1 MFAKRVVASIMALTV
16 VLVAA
21 CGDST
26 GPTDPQTELNA
37 NRALWNR
44 SGIVSYRMT
53 MIRTIASDDPAMA
66 SLVGT
71 TPILIQVRDGQVEQR
86 IFATSGVPLGDQF
99 APTFPAVP
107 GLFDRIQQAIDQQ
120 AIGLAVRYDATYG
133 FPVSIQID
141 VLAGAGDEETIRVI
155 EFERIE

>member
-1 MFAKRVVASIMALTV
+1 MFAQRVVASIMTLAV

-21 CGDST
+21 CSDST

-37 NRALWNR
+37 SRALWDR

-53 MIRTIASDDPAMA
+53 LIRTIGSDDPAMA

-71 TPILIQVRDGQVEQR
+71 TPVLIEVRNGQVEQR
-86 IFATSGVPLGDQF
+86 IFATSGLPLGEQF

-120 AIGLAVRYDATYG
+120 AIGLAVRYDETLG

>member
-1 MFAKRVVASIMALTV
+1 MFAQRVVSSIMTLAVLLT
-16 VLVAA
+16 AG

-53 MIRTIASDDPAMA
+53 LIRTIGSDDPAMA
-66 SLVGT
+66 SLIGT
-71 TPILIQVRDGQVEQR
+71 APILVEVRDGQVAQR
-86 IFATSGVPLGDQF
+86 TFAASGVPLGEQF
-99 APTFPAVP
+99 ALTFPAVP

-120 AIGLAVRYDATYG
+120 AIGLAVRYDETLG

>member
-1 MFAKRVVASIMALTV
+1 MFAQRVVASIVTIAA
-16 VLVAA
+16 VLVTA
-21 CGDST
+21 CSDST

-44 SGIVSYRMT
+44 SGIVNYRMT
-53 MIRTIASDDPAMA
+53 MIRTIGNDDPAMA

-71 TPILIQVRDGQVEQR
+71 TPILIEVRDGQVEQR

-99 APTFPAVP
+99 AATFPAVP

-120 AIGLAVRYDATYG
+120 AIGLAVRYDETLG

-141 VLAGAGDEETIRVI
+141 VLVGAGDEETIRVI